1 MLLLLG
7 LILMG
12 VLGDN
17 DNSSSN
23 SRKRSKKSYSRR
35 SKRDDS
41 WLDYAWFHD
50 HNQNI

>member
-1 MLLLLG
+1 MLLLIG
-7 LILMG
+7 LFLMG
-12 VLGDN
+12 VLGD
-17 DNSSSN
+17 DNNSN
-23 SRKRSKKSYSRR
+23 SRKRSKKSYRRR